1 MVWKIG
7 QFFSVMLFI
16 ASLTFVGSSSA
27 KAAQNVSANP
37 GLIEVFT
44 STDLLVT
51 GEGYKTSK
59 SKFSKVSLQIF
70 ELDGIK
76 QIEDRLSQG
85 LSADPV
91 ESRQVVLERFQQL
104 TREDRI
110 RIRNAATGMAKA
122 AQYGVDRY
130 PAIVFDGLFVVY
142 GITDIHSA
150 LIHLQ
155 QWQAGQKP

>member
-1 MVWKIG
+1 
-7 QFFSVMLFI
+7 MLFI

-44 STDLLVT
+44 SNDLLVT
-51 GEGYKTSK
+51 GEGDKASI
-59 SKFSKVSLQIF
+59 SQFRKVNLQIF
-70 ELDGIK
+70 ELDGIQ
-76 QIEDRLSQG
+76 QIEDRLSQD

-104 TREDRI
+104 TQGDRI
-110 RIRNAATGMAKA
+110 RVRNAATGMAKA

-130 PAIVFDGLFVVY
+130 PAIVFDGAFVIY

-150 LIHLQ
+150 LIHYQ
-155 QWQAGQKP
+155 QWQADQKP

>member
-1 MVWKIG
+1 
-7 QFFSVMLFI
+7 MLFI
-16 ASLTFVGSSSA
+16 ASLAFVGSSSA
-27 KAAQNVSANP
+27 IAAQNVSANP

-44 STDLLVT
+44 STSLPVM
-51 GEGYKTSK
+51 GEGNKASI
-59 SKFSKVSLQIF
+59 SQFSKVNFQIF
-70 ELDGIK
+70 ELDGIQ
-76 QIEDRLSQG
+76 QIEDRLSNG
-85 LSADPV
+85 LLADPV

-110 RIRNAATGMAKA
+110 RVRNAARGLAKA

-150 LIHLQ
+150 LIYYQ